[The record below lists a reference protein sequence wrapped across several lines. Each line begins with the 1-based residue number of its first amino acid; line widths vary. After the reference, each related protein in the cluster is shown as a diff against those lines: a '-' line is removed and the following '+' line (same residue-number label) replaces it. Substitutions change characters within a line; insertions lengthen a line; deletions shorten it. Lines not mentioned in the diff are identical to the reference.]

1 LLATRSILRAPEEA
15 ESVNTSSLPLRWGL
29 VGLGRHVSE
38 EIVPAMRRS
47 TAVEVVACA
56 GRDVAAAG
64 AFAERFAIAK
74 VHDAFEDLVL
84 DRDVDAVFVATPNT
98 LHAAVVLAAAR
109 AGKHVLCEKPLAL
122 TAADGHAMV
131 SACRAARVQL
141 RVALHLRFER
151 SLQRVAEILQSGA
164 IGTPRALSIERTA
177 PLAERVPWRSDPKQ
191 GGDILFDV
199 GVHLLDLVPRLLA
212 TEITAISGLA
222 TPEPATSRSAD
233 TVTILLRL
241 GNGVQAMIRASRETP
256 FAGNDL
262 VVVGTAGM
270 LRAGPLRWAP
280 EHRIT
285 VTTEAGTTEETL
297 PAGDLYRAEIE
308 AFAEDLRDNGHR
320 LATGEEG
327 VHLVAL
333 TEAVQRALR

>member
-1 LLATRSILRAPEEA
+1 
-15 ESVNTSSLPLRWGL
+15 VNTSSPPLRWGL

-38 EIVPAMRRS
+38 AIAPAMRRS
-47 TAVEVVACA
+47 TATEIVACA
-56 GRDVAAAG
+56 GRDVSAAT
-64 AFAERFAIAK
+64 AFAERLAIARA
-74 VHDAFEDLVL
+74 HDTFEDLML
-84 DRDVDAVFVATPNT
+84 DRDVEAVFVATPNT

-109 AGKHVLCEKPLAL
+109 GGKHVLCEKPLAL
-122 TAADGHAMV
+122 TAADGRAMV
-131 SACRAARVQL
+131 SACRAAGVQL
-141 RVALHLRFER
+141 RVGLHLRFER

-177 PLAERVPWRSDPKQ
+177 PLAERVPWRADPGQ
-191 GGDILFDV
+191 GGGILFDV

-222 TPEPATSRSAD
+222 TPEPATDRSAD
-233 TVTILLRL
+233 TITILLRL
-241 GNGVQAMIRASRETP
+241 RNGVQATIRASRETP

-262 VVVGTAGM
+262 VVLGAAGM
-270 LRAGPLRWAP
+270 LRTGPLRWAS

-308 AFAEDLRDNGHR
+308 AFADDLRDNGRR

-327 VHLVAL
+327 VHLIAL

>member
-1 LLATRSILRAPEEA
+1 LY
-15 ESVNTSSLPLRWGL
+15 TSSSPLRWGL
-29 VGLGRHVSE
+29 VGLGRHITE

-47 TAVEVVACA
+47 TTAEIVACA
-56 GRDVAAAG
+56 GRDVSAAG

-74 VHDAFEDLVL
+74 AYHTFEDLVH
-84 DRDVDAVFVATPNT
+84 DQDVDAVFVATPNA
-98 LHAAVVLAAAR
+98 LHTEVVRAAAQ

-122 TAADGHAMV
+122 TVAEAYAMV
-131 SACRAARVQL
+131 AACRAAGVKL
-141 RVALHLRFER
+141 RVGLHLRFER

-177 PLAERVPWRSDPKQ
+177 PSGERVPWRVDPRQ
-191 GGDILFDV
+191 GGSILFDV

-212 TEITAISGLA
+212 TEITAVSGLA
-222 TPEPATSRSAD
+222 TPEPATGHSAD
-233 TVTILLRL
+233 TITILLRL
-241 GNGVQAMIRASRETP
+241 RNGVQATIRASRGTP
-256 FAGNDL
+256 FAGSDL
-262 VVVGTAGM
+262 VVIGTAGM
-270 LRAGPLRWAP
+270 LRTGPLRWVT

-285 VTTEAGTTEETL
+285 LTAEAGTTEETL
-297 PAGDLYRAEIE
+297 PAGDLYRAEID
-308 AFAEDLRDNGHR
+308 AFADDLRDNGHR